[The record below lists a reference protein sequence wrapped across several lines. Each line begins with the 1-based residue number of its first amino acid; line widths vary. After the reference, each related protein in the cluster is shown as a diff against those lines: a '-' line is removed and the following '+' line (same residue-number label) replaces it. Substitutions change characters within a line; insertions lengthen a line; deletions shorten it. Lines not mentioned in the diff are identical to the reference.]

1 MTKEVVYTA
10 DAVPPLTT
18 FSQAIKSKGF
28 VYVSGNIGCTSEFQ
42 IVEGGV
48 QGQTVAALENMTKI
62 LEAAGSGLQ
71 NVVKVNVYLTNLTR
85 DFSEMNSVYISFF
98 DQNAMPAR
106 TCVGVASLPLG
117 ASVEIECVAELPED

>member
-1 MTKEVVYTA
+1 MYTA
-10 DAVPPLTT
+10 DAVPPLTA

-28 VYVSGNIGCTSEFQ
+28 VYLSGNIGCTSEFQ